1 MVRDEIV
8 LEIGQLVLRAANE
21 TSADWAY
28 AGYVYQ
34 TADGKNSSRQN
45 FLFEA
50 GLERRFLNDKSIK
63 RDIRTIFPRLWQV
76 VTDNDENHPVAIK
89 VGVRAADRDLK
100 VLFEFDDGNRWAVG
114 PGNVAQVT
122 QIYLGDLF
130 PDAFL

>member
-21 TSADWAY
+21 TSTDWAY
-28 AGYVYQ
+28 AGYVYKSS
-34 TADGKNSSRQN
+34 DGKNSSRQD
-45 FLFEA
+45 FCFEPS
-50 GLERRFLNDKSIK
+50 LERDFLEDEAVNKTV
-63 RDIRTIFPRLWQV
+63 RQLFPRLWQV